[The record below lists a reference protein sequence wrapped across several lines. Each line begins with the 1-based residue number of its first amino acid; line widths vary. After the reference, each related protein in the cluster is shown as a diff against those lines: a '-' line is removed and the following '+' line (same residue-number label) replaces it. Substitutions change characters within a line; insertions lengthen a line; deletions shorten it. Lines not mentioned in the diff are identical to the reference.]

1 MLPNNLKK
9 LILRIGAPISHS
21 SRKTA
26 MDPSGAPAVEV
37 GTRKQLFADT
47 AMLTLE
53 QSLAD
58 LYLPLLPPTV
68 PPLQKT

>member
-1 MLPNNLKK
+1 
-9 LILRIGAPISHS
+9 
-21 SRKTA
+21 